1 MAASPRCLRWP
12 ERRCQLLESQRFLH
26 FVKLIDRGT
35 CQTLFLPGRPADFH
49 PIDSCCGSQ
58 SKVQPAFILR
68 TEAAPAG
75 DLLQLLL
82 SCPEDADFRADRAPV
97 AAPALEIE
105 FNPVPSRRDRV
116 LV

>member
-1 MAASPRCLRWP
+1 MAASPHRLRKP
-12 ERRCQLLESQRFLH
+12 IRPLQLRESQRLRH
-26 FVKLIDRGT
+26 FMNLVDPGI
-35 CQTLFLPGRPADFH
+35 CQSLFLAGRPADFH
-49 PIDSCCGSQ
+49 PIDSCRCSQ
-58 SKVQPAFILR
+58 SKVQSALILR
-68 TEAAPAG
+68 TEPAPAG

-82 SCPEDADFRADRAPV
+82 SCPEDADFRADRATV